1 MATWKLSNYHKKNA
15 VETQYWHK
23 DDKVIIREEGF
34 RWGTWY
40 CESDTRPDI
49 DLKNPDGYEIGGE
62 YDWELDSMDDGCWG
76 EIRAGRNAT
85 ADDVTEFEE
94 GWDEDW
100 YEGVEAR
107 GWTLDDTENTL
118 YGPLQLENEDTGE
131 TWNGDSLVEEESP
144 LLSDAEISE
153 MMMTLEFPE
162 EKPVV
167 TDWFPVNVNPS
178 RTGRYETSDGDFATT
193 WPFPFYAEWDG
204 DRWSEPDVKFWR
216 GLAED
221 PNK

>member
-49 DLKNPDGYEIGGE
+49 DLANPDGYEIGGE

-85 ADDVTEFEE
+85 EEDVTEFEAAWE
-94 GWDEDW
+94 ENW
-100 YEGVEAR
+100 YEGVEEL

-118 YGPLQLENEDTGE
+118 HGPLLLENTDTGE
-131 TWNGDSLVEEESP
+131 TWNGDDASEESE
-144 LLSDAEISE
+144 SDEI
-153 MMMTLEFPE
+153 
-162 EKPVV
+162 
-167 TDWFPVNVNPS
+167 
-178 RTGRYETSDGDFATT
+178 
-193 WPFPFYAEWDG
+193 
-204 DRWSEPDVKFWR
+204 
-216 GLAED
+216 
-221 PNK
+221 